1 MRGGCED
8 EERKLKSEY
17 CPHTLASVGVVVVSS
32 QASAQDKH
40 MQTGGPSRV
49 WCFIGVLAFMR
60 PFTHDPCPML
70 ISDALN

>member
-32 QASAQDKH
+32 QASAQDK
-40 MQTGGPSRV
+40 QVQIRPRFS
-49 WCFIGVLAFMR
+49 WCFIGVRTFR
-60 PFTHDPCPML
+60 RSFTHDPCPML
-70 ISDALN
+70 ISRA